1 MKIFVVDASV
11 AVKWFIPEIYYEAA
25 LQLRNS
31 EYELHVPKFML
42 LEIGNVLCKKQR
54 QTELTR
60 EESAL
65 ILKLLQ
71 SLPLHWHSDDIIFNQ
86 AVTIASETQRSLYDC
101 MYLSLAIL
109 LDGLLVTA
117 DRKFYEALQNTPY
130 KKYLI
135 WVENL

>member
-31 EYELHVPKFML
+31 EYELHVPKFVL

>member
-31 EYELHVPKFML
+31 EYELHVPKFVL

-71 SLPLHWHSDDIIFNQ
+71 SLPLHWHSDNIIFNQ

>member
-1 MKIFVVDASV
+1 MKIFVVDANV

-54 QTELTR
+54 QTELTL

-71 SLPLHWHSDDIIFNQ
+71 SLPLHWYSDDIIFNQ

-117 DRKFYEALQNTPY
+117 D
-130 KKYLI
+130 
-135 WVENL
+135 

>member
-1 MKIFVVDASV
+1 
-11 AVKWFIPEIYYEAA
+11 
-25 LQLRNS
+25 
-31 EYELHVPKFML
+31 ML

-54 QTELTR
+54 QTELTL

-86 AVTIASETQRSLYDC
+86 SVTIASETQRSLYDC